1 MRNTPLIN
9 LRHFPLYRNH
19 TNSNDKCHCPQSS
32 YIGHTLNTLPTAAKG
47 HSQTPVRYSEL
58 QKINSTL
65 LDIFITVSYFL
76 TFISWI
82 TYETR
87 HVIKSKG
94 FLRTFLN
101 ANWLIGVKPG
111 KFRMANQGTNFSS
124 PHYSN
129 KIT

>member
-19 TNSNDKCHCPQSS
+19 TNSNDKCHCPQRS
-32 YIGHTLNTLPTAAKG
+32 YIGHTLITLPTAAKG
-47 HSQTPVRYSEL
+47 HSQTPVRYYEL

-65 LDIFITVSYFL
+65 LDIFIIVSYFL
-76 TFISWI
+76 TFILWI
-82 TYETR
+82 SYETR

-94 FLRTFLN
+94 FLRSFLI

-111 KFRMANQGTNFSS
+111 KFKMANQGTNFSS